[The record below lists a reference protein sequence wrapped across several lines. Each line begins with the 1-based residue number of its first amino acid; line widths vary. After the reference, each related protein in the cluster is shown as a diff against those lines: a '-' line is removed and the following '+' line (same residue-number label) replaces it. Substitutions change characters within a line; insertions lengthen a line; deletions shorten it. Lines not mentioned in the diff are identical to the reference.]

1 MKCFKILL
9 SAALICAFLT
19 ACRGNTQKTETEPET
34 TEAVTETAEPT
45 TSPVPSEYVV
55 AAKTK
60 TFTDKDGKSENTFAI
75 PALNFKTDDA
85 KAINSAISEKYD
97 KEIEAAG
104 KGKSGYD
111 TINYNAYLNDDV
123 ITLLITAEKKGH
135 AITYDVY
142 NFNKTTGKKLD
153 NEGLIKY
160 LGLDSSETY
169 STLKAA
175 LQDDYTSK
183 FKFDDFP
190 DDYYYQL
197 EMTVGDE
204 AITRS
209 KLFLNGDASLY
220 AACTERASVGAGEFE
235 VLIAIN

>member
-55 AAKTK
+55 AAKT
-60 TFTDKDGKSENTFAI
+60 
-75 PALNFKTDDA
+75 
-85 KAINSAISEKYD
+85 
-97 KEIEAAG
+97 
-104 KGKSGYD
+104 
-111 TINYNAYLNDDV
+111 NYNAYLNDDV

-142 NFNKTTGKKLD
+142 NFNKTTGKQLD

-160 LGLDSSETY
+160 LGLDTSETY